1 MSDSMYNYST
11 VPHVCVFVLP
21 RFSHVTVCESKLVW
35 ETVYILKHS
44 LKHRDR

>member
-11 VPHVCVFVLP
+11 VPYVSVSVLP
-21 RFSHVTVCESKLVW
+21 RFSHVTLCETKLVC
-35 ETVYILKHS
+35 ETVYTLKHA